1 MTILE
6 LQHINKY
13 YGNNHVV
20 KDLSLQVEKGK
31 FITVLGPSGC
41 GKTTTLRMIAGFE
54 IPNSGTIQLSGKDI
68 TNLPPYNRN
77 VNTVFQNYALFPN
90 MTVEE
95 NVAFG
100 LQQKKL
106 SKDSIK
112 QKTSEMLEMVRMGS
126 FAKRKPQELSGG
138 QQQRVAIARAVAN
151 DPDILLL
158 DEPLGALDLKL
169 RKQMQFELKQLQQQ
183 LNKTFI
189 YVTHDQEE
197 ALTMSD
203 EIAVMNGGVIEQ
215 LSNANELYYHPETK
229 FVADFIGEINVLPCT
244 VNGKVSVNV
253 LAKNIPVQTNGLS
266 IGKNAGVYLRPES
279 IRFTADT
286 NAFKGTVVQILF
298 VGMFRKY
305 KVDLGNNIF
314 VTIAETTANASP
326 HNPGDE
332 VYITWNSE
340 QASVFE

>member
-6 LQHINKY
+6 LKNIDKF
-13 YGNNHVV
+13 YGSNHVV
-20 KDLSLQVEKGK
+20 KNLSLHVEKGK

-54 IPNSGTIQLSGKDI
+54 TPNSGAIELNGKDI
-68 TNLPPYNRN
+68 TALPPYYRN

-90 MTVEE
+90 MTVEQ

-106 SKDSIK
+106 SKENISK
-112 QKTSEMLEMVRMGS
+112 KVAEMLEMVRMSS

-203 EIAVMNGGVIEQ
+203 EIAVMNNGIIEQ
-215 LSNANELYYHPETK
+215 LSNANELYYKPTTK
-229 FVADFIGEINVLPCT
+229 FVADFIGEINVLPCI
-244 VNGKVSVNV
+244 VAENNSVNV
-253 LAKNIPVQTNGLS
+253 LGKNISANTNNISKGS
-266 IGKNAGVYLRPES
+266 NAAVYLRPEN
-279 IRFTADT
+279 IRFTTDS
-286 NAFKGTVVQILF
+286 NAFKATVSQILF

-314 VTIAETTANASP
+314 VTLAETTANVAP
-326 HNPGDE
+326 HNTGDE
-332 VYITWNSE
+332 IFITWNNE